1 MTDFFQ
7 TQRTLFA
14 HGCGT
19 GIYNCAPGVRPRLRN
34 QVAFCNK
41 KNRPFHHVPL
51 VLEMKTTIISK
62 RIRKDSFS
70 QYLKSGKIVL
80 RNVRIREDNF
90 WQFDHITTYLFAKYN
105 GKPRAKIK
113 GVCRITELS
122 LIHTNFSST

>member
-41 KNRPFHHVPL
+41 KNRPFYHVPL
-51 VLEMKTTIISK
+51 VLEIKITTISK

-70 QYLKSGKIVL
+70 QYSKSGKIVF
-80 RNVRIREDNF
+80 RNIRNPERKF
-90 WQFDHITTYLFAKYN
+90 FAIFVLSITLPITNLPISTAKWEVN
-105 GKPRAKIK
+105 I
-113 GVCRITELS
+113 
-122 LIHTNFSST
+122 